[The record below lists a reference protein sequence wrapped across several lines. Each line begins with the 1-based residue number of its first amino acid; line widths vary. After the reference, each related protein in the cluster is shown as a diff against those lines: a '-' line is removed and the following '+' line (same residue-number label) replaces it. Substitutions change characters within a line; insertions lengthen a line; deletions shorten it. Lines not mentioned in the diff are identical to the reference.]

1 MMENHHHMS
10 PVYGSD
16 LEFYSTN
23 STNVKSSNF
32 VAGNNNNISSDAE
45 SGFSI
50 NVSTGKYNNFGIQYL
65 GIFRQNN
72 RFRDLG
78 EAGGGRE
85 RPGET
90 GGDRGRLG
98 ETGGPI

>member
-1 MMENHHHMS
+1 MS

-23 STNVKSSNF
+23 STNVKSNNF

-50 NVSTGKYNNFGIQYL
+50 NVSTGKYNNFI
-65 GIFRQNN
+65 N
-72 RFRDLG
+72 
-78 EAGGGRE
+78 
-85 RPGET
+85 
-90 GGDRGRLG
+90 
-98 ETGGPI
+98 

>member
-50 NVSTGKYNNFGIQYL
+50 NVSTGKYNNFFNGQFLVWRIYFTEEISTL
-65 GIFRQNN
+65 
-72 RFRDLG
+72 
-78 EAGGGRE
+78 A
-85 RPGET
+85 
-90 GGDRGRLG
+90 
-98 ETGGPI
+98 

>member
-23 STNVKSSNF
+23 STNVKSNNF

-50 NVSTGKYNNFGIQYL
+50 NVSTGNVRILLTKIAIFLVYL
-65 GIFRQNN
+65 QLCKI
-72 RFRDLG
+72 
-78 EAGGGRE
+78 
-85 RPGET
+85 
-90 GGDRGRLG
+90 
-98 ETGGPI
+98 